1 MTTFGLLDRRGAAM
15 AILRNSLSL
24 SVFVSLFL
32 CSPSHTLSHTL
43 SSVSLSIY
51 LSLSLSL
58 YIYTYTCICLSLC
71 LSFLSLARTH
81 MHQGLEA
88 PKRIGDEA
96 RDGLQPQCSE
106 VLNLLAVTVT
116 STFQL
121 LGFL

>member
-1 MTTFGLLDRRGAAM
+1 M

-51 LSLSLSL
+51 LSLSLS
-58 YIYTYTCICLSLC
+58 IYTYTCICLSLC